1 MVKFMDLTI
10 FFKPCSTINGSGHLL
25 SNRCPTMDPLNYFKP
40 LFKSLPP
47 KSNSLYAAT
56 ITIGNI
62 KYGSMSADKQ
72 YADIVKTIK
81 NTYSYHGET
90 KYVFYFEFQKNG
102 NLHAHGAI
110 YNGYQSKFSDSFNK
124 YGLRNI
130 HDKSYEPIKT
140 IEYFEYICKDKEKIK
155 YKPIHNI
162 KKSDVTASPQV
173 TL

>member
-1 MVKFMDLTI
+1 MVKFMNLDI
-10 FFKPCSTINGSGHLL
+10 FFKPCSINGSVKPL
-25 SNRCPTMDPLNYFKP
+25 SERYRTIDPLKYFKQ

-47 KSNSLYAAT
+47 DSNSLHAAT

-81 NTYSYHGET
+81 NTYAFHGET

-102 NLHAHGAI
+102 QLHAHGAI
-110 YNGYQSKFSDSFNK
+110 YNGYHSKFIDSFNK

-162 KKSDVTASPQV
+162 KFQDIK
-173 TL
+173 